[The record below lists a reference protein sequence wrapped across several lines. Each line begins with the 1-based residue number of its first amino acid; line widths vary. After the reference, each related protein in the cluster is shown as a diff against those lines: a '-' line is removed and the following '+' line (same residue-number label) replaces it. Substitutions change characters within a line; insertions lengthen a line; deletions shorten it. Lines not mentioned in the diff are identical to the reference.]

1 MREGS
6 KERDLREKT
15 KSRIRERRVDRQ
27 NITQSGTDKKKDAKS
42 KNQRQRRRTSFRD
55 ECQERI

>member
-15 KSRIRERRVDRQ
+15 KSQIRERRVDRQ